1 MSTEDNKQVV
11 RRFLDQAWNQKNLC
25 IVDELLHPAF
35 CRHVATEPYLFSRE
49 AQTQNII
56 MFHEAFP
63 DLKLTIEEI
72 IAERDMIVYR
82 GLLRGTQLH
91 EFRNVDPTRKQI
103 LLMVIGIVRV
113 ENGLIVEQWGGVN
126 ELDLLEQI
134 DG

>member
-11 RRFLDQAWNQKNLC
+11 RRFLDQAWNQNNLC

-49 AQTQNII
+49 AQRQNII
-56 MFHEAFP
+56 RFHEAFP

-72 IAERDMIVYR
+72 IAEQDMIVYR